1 MPHLSDR
8 CCSVL
13 ELRQYTLHPGRRDD
27 LLDVFERALVEPQER
42 VGMHVV
48 GTFIDLDR
56 PDRFVWLRGFAD
68 NDARSTALHTFYTG
82 DVWRANS
89 EEANATMIDSD
100 DVLLLQPVP
109 GRGLPETAG
118 VRPADRTGPESLR
131 IISGTVYSLEPGA
144 DDAATLAA
152 IDPSALGVLHTHPGP
167 NGFPALPVR
176 EGEQVVVV
184 LTDGDEPGA
193 DLPGASISRR
203 LRLSPTP
210 RSELR

>member
-1 MPHLSDR
+1 
-8 CCSVL
+8 
-13 ELRQYTLHPGRRDD
+13 
-27 LLDVFERALVEPQER
+27 
-42 VGMHVV
+42 MHVV

-68 NDARSTALHTFYTG
+68 NDARSAALQEFYTG
-82 DVWRANS
+82 DVWRANR

-109 GRGLPETAG
+109 GRGLPETPDA
-118 VRPADRTGPESLR
+118 RPADRASPSTR
-131 IISGTVYSLEPGA
+131 VISGTVYSIAPGA
-144 DDAATLAA
+144 DDSALLAA
-152 IDPSALGVLHTHPGP
+152 VDASALAILHTHPGP

-184 LTDGDEPGA
+184 LTDGDVPGA
-193 DLPGASISRR
+193 DLAGATITQR
-203 LRLSPTP
+203 LRLSPTS